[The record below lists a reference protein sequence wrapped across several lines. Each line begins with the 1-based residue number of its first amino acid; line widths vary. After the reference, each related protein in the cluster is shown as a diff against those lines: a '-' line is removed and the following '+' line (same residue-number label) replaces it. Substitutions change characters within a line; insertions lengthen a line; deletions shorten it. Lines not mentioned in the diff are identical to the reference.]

1 MYGEIRVA
9 WFQSYQF
16 RQINPDC
23 SGFQATFMTNV
34 VSIVSIQADQSRQ
47 VTVVKLLM
55 FLNRFNRI
63 NSCRSIPTKLGLK
76 AKDFYFPVSIVSIHA
91 DQSRLQ
97 KVDGTFETIP
107 SFQSYQFMQINP
119 DNMCIHGIQKPI
131 NGFQSYQFMQI
142 NPDED
147 VIPTFSPVPKDVS
160 IVSIH
165 ADQSRLLL

>member
-63 NSCRSIPTKLGLK
+63 NSCRSIPTKEILISFINCRTK
-76 AKDFYFPVSIVSIHA
+76 
-91 DQSRLQ
+91 
-97 KVDGTFETIP
+97 
-107 SFQSYQFMQINP
+107 FQSYQFMQINP
-119 DNMCIHGIQKPI
+119 DKEETIDYLTSKDLK
-131 NGFQSYQFMQI
+131 FQSYQFMQI
-142 NPDED
+142 NPDKHS
-147 VIPTFSPVPKDVS
+147 VGSS
-160 IVSIH
+160 C
-165 ADQSRLLL
+165 L